1 MRLRSKVS
9 MAGPN
14 FSVNHGQEFEFE
26 NQEQI
31 GRWLAAGY
39 VEVVEIPGGGR
50 RLENAGARTAR
61 TDAGSESTSSKP
73 AEQAATGEGAK
84 TEGDGGKTKDEAPK
98 TTPAA
103 KPTGKGNK
111 SKK

>member
-1 MRLRSKVS
+1 

-14 FSVNHGQEFEFE
+14 FSVSHGQEFEFE
-26 NQEQI
+26 NTEQI
-31 GRWLAAGY
+31 ERWLKAGY

-61 TDAGSESTSSKP
+61 TDAGSEPSST
-73 AEQAATGEGAK
+73 AAAGEGVK
-84 TEGDGGKTKDEAPK
+84 TEGSTDAPKDESPKTKPTE
-98 TTPAA
+98 
-103 KPTGKGNK
+103 KPTEKPSGKGGK